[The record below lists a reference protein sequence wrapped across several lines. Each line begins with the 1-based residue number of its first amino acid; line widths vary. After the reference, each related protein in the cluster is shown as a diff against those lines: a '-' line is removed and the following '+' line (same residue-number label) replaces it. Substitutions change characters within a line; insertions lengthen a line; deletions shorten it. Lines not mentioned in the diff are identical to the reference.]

1 MRGPGDEP
9 PCTLGVFYLSHNF
22 FTSNIIRVIIT
33 NKFSIN
39 PVCRNS
45 LKPTIV
51 ISVNWYYTLQ
61 RKRGARE

>member
-1 MRGPGDEP
+1 MNP
-9 PCTLGVFYLSHNF
+9 LALWSILLSHNF